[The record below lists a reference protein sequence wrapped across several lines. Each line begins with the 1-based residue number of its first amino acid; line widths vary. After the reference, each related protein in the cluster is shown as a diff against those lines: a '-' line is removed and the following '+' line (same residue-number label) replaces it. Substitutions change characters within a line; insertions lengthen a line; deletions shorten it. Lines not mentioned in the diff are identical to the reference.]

1 MNWLMKND
9 LFRYRWLLEELVSRD
24 LKIKYRRSILG
35 YLWSVLNPLLMMV
48 VLTIVFSTMFRFD
61 IPNYPV
67 YLLAGQLLFA
77 FFSESTT
84 MAMNS
89 IINGASLI
97 KKVYL
102 PKYIF
107 PLSRVLSSFT
117 TMVFSL
123 LALFIVM
130 VATSAT
136 FYPTLI
142 LVPLVLLY
150 MLLFSLGVSLILAV
164 AVVYFRDMQHL
175 YGVFLSALN
184 YLTPIFYPASV
195 LPDWLKPYMVLNPLY
210 DFVELFRKILLYGE
224 WPSANEYAICTIYTV
239 GMLLLGIH
247 VFEKHQKNF
256 ILYI

>member
-9 LFRYRWLLEELVSRD
+9 LIRYRWLLQELVSRD

-136 FYPTLI
+136 FYPTLVLI
-142 LVPLVLLY
+142 PLVLLY

-195 LPDWLKPYMVLNPLY
+195 LPNWLKPYMVLNPLY
-210 DFVELFRKILLYGE
+210 NFVELFRKILLYGQ